1 MVLVSHTFFPFSLMA
16 PENEM
21 QTVESETEIPTG
33 PAKGADQPKIPHSL
47 KEATE
52 FAIQRIE
59 ALTGSFNSQYHQAM
73 REVDTLEDMRMAI
86 SETMIDMRLQLDAAW
101 DVLKNMG
108 AKQTNERRNELR
120 LRGYKR
126 LFEDFSSVRSFA
138 RTTPERLKQTALETH
153 ERTDFETRKIII
165 DYITA
170 SKFGPYLMKHFKDDV
185 HTLLNEPF
193 NATMQE
199 AFKQKVL
206 EHFHSDDD
214 INPADRKMADHS
226 IESLIDT
233 LELFENMKGNSHL
246 SIASLHAMFGRVLS
260 EEEMAQIFEKN
271 YKAIAKIPAGNI
283 RIVLPDTSVDFYHEQ
298 GVPLPKEVLEMLN
311 DDPNARIVHVHYRT
325 DSDMVTLFADMSKDE
340 FLTGKTCDDGECV
353 EIEGRTDSPDFD
365 ILKAPESLLQKLR
378 TAIVVTNE
386 SEDEINTLL
395 KKEFLKAPMKYL
407 SHDIVFSAKGNQ

>member
-1 MVLVSHTFFPFSLMA
+1 MA
-16 PENEM
+16 VENEM
-21 QTVESETEIPTG
+21 QTVESEAELSTG
-33 PAKGADQPKIPHSL
+33 PAKGVDQSKVPHSL

-59 ALTGSFNSQYHQAM
+59 ALTDSFNSQYHQAM
-73 REVDTLEDMRMAI
+73 REVDTLEEMRMAI
-86 SETMIDMRLQLDAAW
+86 SETMIETRAQLDMAW

-108 AKQTNERRNELR
+108 AKQTDERRNELR

-185 HTLLNEPF
+185 HTLLDEPF
-193 NATMQE
+193 NATLQA

-214 INPADRKMADHS
+214 INPSDRKMADHS

-233 LELFENMKGNSHL
+233 LEDFENMKGNSHL
-246 SIASLHAMFGRVLS
+246 SIASLHAMFGRVPS

-271 YKAIAKIPAGNI
+271 YEAIAKIPVGNI
-283 RIVLPDTSVDFYHEQ
+283 RIVMPDTAVDFYHEQ

-311 DDPNARIVHVHYRT
+311 QDPNARVVHVHYRA

-340 FLTGKTCDDGECV
+340 FLTGKTCDDGKCV

-365 ILKAPESLLQKLR
+365 ILHAPDSLLKKLR
-378 TAIVVTNE
+378 TAITVTDE
-386 SEDEINTLL
+386 SEDEINALL

-407 SHDIVFSAKGNQ
+407 SHDIVFSAKRNEEAMS